1 MVLLIGLAYLLKETP
16 AHPSVAHAL
25 YQGMHRL
32 LWALTAVSRR
42 SVRIRT
48 VKETT
53 DPSKPEVE
61 VFSAAASIPGRNRAV
76 FLLMYE
82 ELLQRRLGSYE
93 HVTSLRPLQLVS
105 RLSLDITIVD
115 HAPIVDLEVLP
126 LRNGKIT
133 AKPEVPVTTAVKN
146 EKNVWKITFSPNIVQ
161 QAKIST
167 SGILG
172 DFVIR
177 YDVQRDA
184 GIGDLQLLS
193 SNHLPLASGHHPVL
207 FFSNQPQ
214 FVLDVA
220 VIFCVQVLNGHFV
233 HYFAPKDLPVV
244 PKNVVFVID
253 TSASMLGKKMRQVNS
268 ALSGGR
274 L

>member
-1 MVLLIGLAYLLKETP
+1 SE
-16 AHPSVAHAL
+16 
-25 YQGMHRL
+25 
-32 LWALTAVSRR
+32 
-42 SVRIRT
+42 
-48 VKETT
+48 
-53 DPSKPEVE
+53 PEVE

-115 HAPIVDLEVLP
+115 HVPVVDLEVLP

-133 AKPEVPVTTAVKN
+133 AKPEVPITTAVKN

-177 YDVQRDA
+177 YEVQRDA
-184 GIGDLQLLS
+184 GIGDL
-193 SNHLPLASGHHPVL
+193 
-207 FFSNQPQ
+207 
-214 FVLDVA
+214 
-220 VIFCVQVLNGHFV
+220 QVLNGHFV

-253 TSASMLGKKMRQVNS
+253 TSASMLGKKMRQTKD
-268 ALSGGR
+268 ALFTILRDLRPADHFNFISFSNKIKVWQPNGLVPVTPLNVRDAKKFIYTLVPNGGET
-274 L
+274 LSSIQNVFLIVPELCA